1 MLVSGGSWVGIDVS
15 KHWLDVCVTS
25 QGSPFRVTNDH
36 TGVTRI
42 LQELCKQPVAG
53 IVFEHTGQYSEPLW
67 RWLRDAHVHPS
78 LVHPNHISNYRKSG
92 FGRAKTD
99 RSDARLLAVFG
110 EERHPRITLC
120 RTATEQALHDLLHAR
135 RGLVNARIAAKHRMR
150 ASWSPALMQIHR
162 DFMVSVTRQ
171 IQLLEH
177 EIART
182 IASDPRT
189 QYRDELLQSVKGIG
203 LIRSALLI
211 ADLPELGTIDRK
223 KIAMLVG
230 LAPIAKDSGQASKPR
245 YTAGGRS
252 LIRSELVMVARTPR
266 AELAI
271 RAHRAPLLLRH
282 EQKVKSDTATAR
294 WLLTALNAMI
304 RDGLRWE
311 ELECTRN
318 AAEEVQTTSCPD
330 CITSQGTK
338 GSSTL

>member
-15 KHWLDVCVTS
+15 RRWLDVCITS
-25 QGSPFRVTNDH
+25 HGSPFRESNDLA
-36 TGVTRI
+36 GFTRI
-42 LQELCKQPVAG
+42 HQELQTQPVAG

-67 RWLRDAHVHPS
+67 RWLRDAHFHPS

-99 RSDARLLAVFG
+99 RSDARLLAAFG
-110 EERHPRITLC
+110 EERHPRISRC

-135 RGLVNARIAAKHRMR
+135 RGLVNARMAAKQRMR
-150 ASWSPALMQIHR
+150 ASWSTELTQIHHA
-162 DFMVSVTRQ
+162 FLTSVTQQ
-171 IQLLEH
+171 IRLLEQA
-177 EIART
+177 IVRT
-182 IASDPRT
+182 IASDPTT
-189 QYRDELLQSVKGIG
+189 QYRDDLLQSVKGIG

-230 LAPIAKDSGQASKPR
+230 LAPIANDSGQASKPR

-252 LIRSELVMVARTPR
+252 QIRCELVMVARTPR
-266 AELAI
+266 VDPVI
-271 RAHRAPLLLRH
+271 QAHRASLLLRH

-311 ELECTRN
+311 ELECATN
-318 AAEEVQTTSCPD
+318 GAKAVHTV
-330 CITSQGTK
+330 
-338 GSSTL
+338 